1 MPIEGEV
8 GAGTVRAWALLVLAA
23 ALLLGCGATRPYVW
37 VEDLPVAELEDRNP
51 PIHTADRLF
60 VFVRDQATLSAEYE
74 VREDGSVAL
83 PLVGSVT
90 VAGQAP
96 HAAAATIAQRLR
108 GVVAAPVVTVSV
120 VAKRAP
126 AVSIVGEVRTPGVYD
141 VAPVAGLMPALARA
155 GGLSEFA
162 DEDSIY
168 VVRTTPRPA
177 RIRFRFDD
185 LVGGEPRS
193 NAFRLSDGDVIVV
206 E

>member
-1 MPIEGEV
+1 MRIRLALGSWLLEALAPG
-8 GAGTVRAWALLVLAA
+8 LLVA

-37 VEDLPVAELEDRNP
+37 VRDLPAAELEEQNP
-51 PIHTADRLF
+51 PIRATDRLF

-74 VREDGSVAL
+74 VREDGSIAL

-96 HAAAATIAQRLR
+96 EAAAATIAQRLR
-108 GVVAAPVVTVSV
+108 GVVAAPMVTVSV
-120 VAKRAP
+120 VAKKP
-126 AVSIVGEVRTPGVYD
+126 PSVSIVGEVRAPGVYE
-141 VAPVAGLMPALARA
+141 VGPVAALMPALARA
-155 GGLSEFA
+155 GGLTEFA

-168 VVRTTPRPA
+168 VVRNRPRPE

-185 LVGGEPRS
+185 LVGGDPRS